1 MVRNIIDSNQAV
13 LLIDRIDSKYKEVW
27 EDCSIS
33 DQIALAQYF
42 LPHSSKKP
50 VIGPTRPRI
59 VKWYCPFA
67 SQKDFPTGHRYCINV
82 YAGCDHKCIYCYAAG
97 YEPESANIKKSFEK
111 FIGMDMDDLE
121 RFDVPPAPVHLSNST
136 DPFQPLE
143 KQFGH
148 TRYALEQ
155 ILKYRHRFTTV
166 TILTKNPMLAV
177 QLGYIELFKA
187 LLDHQPDRSIY
198 KDGRQHWPGFVIEVS
213 LAFWQET
220 ARIAYDPGAPTV
232 KQRIEGIRALHQAG
246 IPLVL
251 RIDPL
256 FPRSPI
262 TKNPIKNIS
271 DFGLQEA
278 QTTDDLE
285 KLVSLAKEVE
295 VKHIVYSTAKIVQPR
310 SRKLSLSMQ
319 ALRSVYESFAA
330 PEKLTWRG
338 GSWRLPFAIANE
350 NILQPFLE
358 ICRKKN
364 IPAKFCKQNLIE
376 TP

>member
-1 MVRNIIDSNQAV
+1 MVRNIIDSNQAM
-13 LLIDRIDSKYKEVW
+13 LLIDRIDSKYKAIW
-27 EDCSIS
+27 ENRSIS

-67 SQKDFPTGHRYCINV
+67 SQEDFPAGHRYCINV
-82 YAGCDHKCIYCYAAG
+82 YAGCDHKCTYCYAAG
-97 YEPESANIKKSFEK
+97 YEPESANTKKSFEK
-111 FIGMDMDDLE
+111 HIGMDMDDLE
-121 RFDVPPAPVHLSNST
+121 RFGVPPAPVHLSNST
-136 DPFQPLE
+136 DPFQSLE
-143 KQFGH
+143 KEFGH

-155 ILKYRHRFTTV
+155 ILKHRHRFTTV

-177 QLGYIELFKA
+177 QLGYIKLFKA
-187 LLDHQPDRSIY
+187 LLDHQPDRSMY
-198 KDGRQHWPGFVIEVS
+198 EDNRRHWPGFIIEVS
-213 LAFWQET
+213 LAFWQEA
-220 ARIAYDPGAPTV
+220 ARIAYDPGAPMV
-232 KQRIEGIRALHQAG
+232 KQRIEGIRVLHQAG

-262 TKNPIKNIS
+262 TKNPIKNMT
-271 DFGLQEA
+271 DFGLPEA
-278 QTTDDLE
+278 QTIDDLE
-285 KLVSLAKEVE
+285 KLISLAKEVD

-310 SRKLSLSMQ
+310 GRKLSQSMRT
-319 ALRSVYESFAA
+319 LRNVYESFAA

-350 NILQPFLE
+350 KILRPFLE

-364 IPAKFCKQNLIE
+364 ITAKFCKHNLIE

>member
-1 MVRNIIDSNQAV
+1 MSPRLLDSIEALSLV
-13 LLIDRIDSKYKEVW
+13 EKVDTKYKPVW
-27 EDCSIS
+27 YNKSQK
-33 DQIALAQYF
+33 DQIALAKYF
-42 LPHSSKKP
+42 LPHRSSKS
-50 VIGPTRPRI
+50 VIGPTRPR
-59 VKWYCPFA
+59 VLKWYCPFA
-67 SQKDFPTGHRYCINV
+67 CQKSFSSGHRYCINV
-82 YAGCDHKCIYCYAAG
+82 YAGCDHKCVYCYAAG
-97 YEPESANIKKSFEK
+97 YEPEDANIKRSFERLLQ
-111 FIGMDMDDLE
+111 MDMDDLE

-155 ILKYRHRFTTV
+155 ILKHRHRFTTV
-166 TILTKNPMLAV
+166 TILTKNPMLPV

-187 LLDHQPDRSIY
+187 LLDHQPDRSMY
-198 KDGRQHWPGFVIEVS
+198 KDSRRHWPGFVIEVS

-220 ARIAYDPGAPTV
+220 ARIAYDPGTLTI
-232 KQRIEGIRALHQAG
+232 KQRIEGIRALHRAG

-262 TKNPIKNIS
+262 TEKPVRDMTN
-271 DFGLQEA
+271 FGLPEA
-278 QTTDDLE
+278 QTIEDLE
-285 KLVSLAKEVE
+285 KLASLAKEIK

-310 SRKLSLSMQ
+310 GRKLSQSMRT
-319 ALRSVYESFAA
+319 LRNVYESFAA

-338 GSWRLPFAIANE
+338 GSWRLPYAVANE
-350 NILQPFLE
+350 KIIQPFLE
-358 ICRKKN
+358 ICQKKG
-364 IPAKFCKQNLIE
+364 IATKFCKQNLIE

>member
-1 MVRNIIDSNQAV
+1 LVQDTIDKDQTV
-13 LLIDRIDSKYKEVW
+13 LLIDRIDSKYKPVW
-27 EDCSIS
+27 DNRSINT
-33 DQIALAQYF
+33 QIALAQYF

-82 YAGCDHKCIYCYAAG
+82 YTGCDHKCTYCYAAG
-97 YEPESANIKKSFEK
+97 YEPEHANAKRSFEK
-111 FIGMDMDDLE
+111 LICKDMDDLE
-121 RFDVPPAPVHLSNST
+121 RFDVPAAPVHLSNST

-155 ILKYRHRFTTV
+155 ILKHRHRFTTV
-166 TILTKNPMLAV
+166 TVLTKNPMLPV
-177 QLGYIELFKA
+177 QSGYIELFKA
-187 LLDHQPDRSIY
+187 LLDHQSDHSMCQDN
-198 KDGRQHWPGFVIEVS
+198 KQQWPGFVIEVS

-220 ARIAYDPGAPTV
+220 ARVAYDPGAPTV
-232 KQRIEGIRALHQAG
+232 KQRIEGIRVLHQAG

-262 TKNPIKNIS
+262 MTNPIKNMT
-271 DFGLQEA
+271 DYGLPEA
-278 QTTDDLE
+278 QTINDLE
-285 KLVSLAKEVE
+285 KLVALAKEVDARH
-295 VKHIVYSTAKIVQPR
+295 VVYSTAKIIQPR
-310 SRKLSLSMQ
+310 SRKLSETMKKMRNVYQ
-319 ALRSVYESFAA
+319 AFAA
-330 PEKLTWRG
+330 PEKLVWKG
-338 GSWRLPFAIANE
+338 GSWRLPFSAIDR
-350 NILQPFLE
+350 NIVHPFLD
-358 ICRKKN
+358 ICRDKKVS
-364 IPAKFCKQNLIE
+364 AKFCKQNLIE